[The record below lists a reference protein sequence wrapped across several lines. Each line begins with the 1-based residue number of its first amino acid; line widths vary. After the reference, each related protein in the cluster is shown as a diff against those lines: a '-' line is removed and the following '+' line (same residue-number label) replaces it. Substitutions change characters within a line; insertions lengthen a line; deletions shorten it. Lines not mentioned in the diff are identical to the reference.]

1 MFCALTALVATWI
14 AADVHHGLPRAFSQ
28 EAQPAPNNQPPKNQP
43 PKNQPPKNQPPKKQ
57 PPVEQVPG
65 DKGDLPQFEIIPDGP
80 AAPDAEKPDAEK
92 PDAKKPDAKKP
103 VPPKGQPAPKPT
115 KPEKRGKGTFQPLPE
130 DPNLPAGTCPMCLGT
145 TFVPHAKRVPYVH
158 VENDRAPPIAM
169 VIPWQFCPQC
179 SAERDPQELVDQE
192 QARLAN
198 AGATH
203 LEWEKRMGMKL
214 VRVETRHNALHCQM
228 TPDVA
233 RRQGEASEAA
243 IAYIQASTK
252 SCFLTPLRPSTHE
265 FLYLWDKATYTKSI
279 GICRN
284 IDEFKGGEDWHLY
297 PQLAC
302 FNGGLTTVGNAAEG
316 KQAPPEH
323 LVISQVAVWNIGHA
337 TNGRAKHW
345 LRIGFAYHTEYAVK
359 NKVLMEY
366 VKYQLNET
374 RLGPNWA
381 NEARKMAGEGK
392 LVRWRDLFDSDL
404 QAWNPP
410 HHVTA
415 FATVTF
421 LMRSDPVRFAKM
433 NVLIRGGATAQEAIE
448 KIYGRPI
455 DQMEALFQKWVANS
469 A

>member
-1 MFCALTALVATWI
+1 MFKRNRNSQRPSGYVPRAAAFCALAAVVAAGMAFGTF
-14 AADVHHGLPRAFSQ
+14 DGLPMALSQ
-28 EAQPAPNNQPPKNQP
+28 EAAPAPKKQA
-43 PKNQPPKNQPPKKQ
+43 PKKQ
-57 PPVEQVPG
+57 PPG
-65 DKGDLPQFEIIPDGP
+65 AKGDLPQFEIVPDAP
-80 AAPDAEKPDAEK
+80 AAPEKDQ
-92 PDAKKPDAKKP
+92 PDAKKPP
-103 VPPKGQPAPKPT
+103 PPKGQPTPKPG
-115 KPEKRGKGTFQPLPE
+115 KPAKPDKRAKDAFQPLPE
-130 DPNLPAGTCPMCLGT
+130 DPNLPAGMCPTCLGT
-145 TFVPHAKRVPYVH
+145 TFVPHAKRLSYVH

-169 VIPWQFCPQC
+169 VVPWQFCPQC

-198 AGATH
+198 AGVTH
-203 LEWEKRMGMKL
+203 LEWEKRMGLKL

-243 IAYIQASTK
+243 IAYIQGSTR
-252 SCFLTPLRPSTHE
+252 SCFLTPMRPSTHE
-265 FLYLWDKATYTKSI
+265 FLYLWDKATYVKSI

-297 PQLAC
+297 PELAC
-302 FNGGLTTVGNAAEG
+302 FNGELTSVANAAEG

-323 LVISQVAVWNIGHA
+323 LVISMTAQWNISHA

-345 LRIGFAYHTEYAVK
+345 LKIGFAYHTEYAVK
-359 NKVLMEY
+359 SKVLMEY

-381 NEARKMAGEGK
+381 NEARKLAGEGK

-410 HHVTA
+410 HHLTA
-415 FATVTF
+415 FATVAF
-421 LMRSDPVRFAKM
+421 LMRTDPVRFAKV
-433 NVLIRGGATAQEAIE
+433 NVLIRDGASAQEAIE
-448 KIYGRPI
+448 KIYGKPI
-455 DQMEALFQKWVANS
+455 DQMEGLFQKWVAKS